1 MASGGEENLANW
13 DFKNLRRAVD
23 ALEIEF
29 TNLKRPGWGA
39 SQTRRST
46 ENFDKARV
54 KVQKELNKINDS
66 ALSPDNQP
74 GQDGFSPAAVMSM
87 RKLHSAMKTYLHAPT
102 AEKEAVM
109 SADVTA
115 LVRVL
120 SPNHPFLK
128 GKGPVAADHEQ
139 TVGDEQPEETEQP
152 NDAEEAPERTSY
164 LVFPAIYIELLIS
177 FAVAK
182 EAANSDRRGHM
193 NSAAELRGF

>member
-1 MASGGEENLANW
+1 MASSGDEILANW

-29 TNLKRPGWGA
+29 TNLIHPSWGA
-39 SQTRRST
+39 SQMRRST

-54 KVQKELNKINDS
+54 KVQEELNKINDS

-87 RKLHSAMKTYLHAPT
+87 RKLRSAIKTYLHAPT
-102 AEKEAVM
+102 AEKEAIM

-115 LVRVL
+115 LVRIL

-139 TVGDEQPEETEQP
+139 TVGNEESEETEQP
-152 NDAEEAPERTSY
+152 KDAGEAPE
-164 LVFPAIYIELLIS
+164 L
-177 FAVAK
+177 AK
-182 EAANSDRRGHM
+182 EVANSDQRGHM
-193 NSAAELRGF
+193 NIAA